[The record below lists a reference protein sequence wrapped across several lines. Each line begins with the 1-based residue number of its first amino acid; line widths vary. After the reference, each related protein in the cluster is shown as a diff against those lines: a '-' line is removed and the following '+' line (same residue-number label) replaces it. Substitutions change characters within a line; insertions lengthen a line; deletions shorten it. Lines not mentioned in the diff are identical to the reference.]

1 MPSQTFRDRPRGS
14 TSHSRTNRSAY
25 GLSRVRKTSAATS
38 PRISTGS
45 SSGSP
50 LNTSTSS
57 RRLTARLSRL
67 PAFMAMIAPPG
78 DGVGSAGS

>member
-1 MPSQTFRDRPRGS
+1 MPSQTFRDRPFGS

-25 GLSRVRKTSAATS
+25 GLSRSTVSSAATS

-45 SSGSP
+45 ASGSL
-50 LNTSTSS
+50 LNTSTSA
-57 RRLTARLSRL
+57 RRSTAWLSRT
-67 PAFMAMIAPPG
+67 PAVRVITAPPT